1 MSSTDDNN
9 IALPQ
14 DRQHYGITFAVL
26 ALAGASYALLQSA
39 VAPALPA
46 IQHDLHASATATAWL
61 LTGYLLS
68 ASVLTPIVGRLGD
81 MFGKEHTLVV
91 ALVVLALGT
100 LLAAA
105 ANSIGMLILARV
117 IQGSG
122 GAIFPLAFGI
132 IRDEFPREKAAQGI
146 ALISA
151 ILGIG
156 GGLGIILSGPIVSTL
171 GYHWLFWLP
180 LVAVVIATLATV
192 FFIPES
198 PVKSPGRV
206 DWAGSLLLSAWLVL
220 LLLGI
225 TQTGQWGWGDPR
237 VIGLIVAA
245 LAVLAAW
252 IRFESRALEPLVD
265 MGMMRIRGVWTVNAA
280 AFLVGAGMYSSF
292 ILFPEFTEAAKST
305 GYGFGAS
312 VTEAGLFLLPCTL
325 MMLVVS
331 PIAGW
336 LAVRVGS
343 RITLIAGSLASALA
357 FALITVRHDAPAD
370 VYISTAILGAGIGLA
385 FASLANLIIEAVP
398 PEQTSVA
405 TGVNTVMRTLGGAV
419 GGQLGASLIAGTAT
433 AAGVATNHGFTLAF
447 LLATCACLL
456 AALASLAVPRRP
468 RRPPPAIAT
477 TLAPAGAIGATG
489 AAVES

>member
-68 ASVLTPIVGRLGD
+68 ASILTPIVGRLGD

-91 ALVVLALGT
+91 ALLILAVGT
-100 LLAAA
+100 LLAAV
-105 ANSIGMLILARV
+105 ANSIGVLILARV

-180 LVAVVIATLATV
+180 LVAVVIATVATV

-206 DWAGSLLLSAWLVL
+206 DWAGSLLLAAWLVL

-225 TQTGQWGWGDPR
+225 TQTAQWGWGDPR
-237 VIGLIVAA
+237 VIGLVAGA
-245 LAVLAAW
+245 LGLLAAW

-292 ILFPEFTEAAKST
+292 ILFPEFTEAPKSA

-336 LAVRVGS
+336 LAGRIGS

-357 FALITVRHDAPAD
+357 FALITVSHDAPAD

-405 TGVNTVMRTLGGAV
+405 TGVNTVRRTLGGAV
-419 GGQLGASLIAGTAT
+419 GGQLGASLIAGTVT
-433 AAGVATNHGFTLAF
+433 AAGLPSDRGFTLAF
-447 LLATCACLL
+447 LLAACACLL
-456 AALASLAVPRRP
+456 AAVASLAVPRRP
-468 RRPPPAIAT
+468 PPGIAAA
-477 TLAPAGAIGATG
+477 LVPAGA
-489 AAVES
+489 VES